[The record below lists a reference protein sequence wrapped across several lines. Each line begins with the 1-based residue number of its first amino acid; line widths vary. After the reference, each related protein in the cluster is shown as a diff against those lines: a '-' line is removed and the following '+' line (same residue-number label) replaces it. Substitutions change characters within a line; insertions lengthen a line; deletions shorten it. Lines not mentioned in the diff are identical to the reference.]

1 MKKVMSL
8 VLAISVTLSL
18 SACRAG
24 TGNGNNNANNGGI
37 GTNQGNTVGLEN
49 TGYNNNVN
57 YKDGTY
63 TGQSD
68 GGERAT
74 VVVSGGRIVNID
86 LTRTGDQG
94 GNNTGN
100 AAGNN
105 LGGTAPY
112 ETGNLA
118 RNNPVGTAPY
128 DTGNMV
134 GNNTGNAAGMQTGTE
149 GGGVTGIGAGDATGG
164 TNNNTAAGT
173 GIGGVAG
180 NAAGTAVDAVNTART
195 RLITAM
201 IQNQSSNVNIDNND
215 ATAINSINN
224 WKQAVSRALDQARQ

>member
-24 TGNGNNNANNGGI
+24 IGNGNYNANNGGV
-37 GTNQGNTVGLEN
+37 GTNQGNTAGLQN

-86 LTRTGDQG
+86 LTRAGEQAP
-94 GNNTGN
+94 NNTGN
-100 AAGNN
+100 TAGNN
-105 LGGTAPY
+105 LGGAAPY
-112 ETGNLA
+112 DTRNLS
-118 RNNPVGTAPY
+118 RTNPEGTAPY
-128 DTGNMV
+128 DTGNTAA
-134 GNNTGNAAGMQTGTE
+134 NNTGNVTGMQTGTE
-149 GGGVTGIGAGDATGG
+149 GGGVTGIGAGDAAGG

-173 GIGGVAG
+173 GVGRTMG

-201 IQNQSSNVNIDNND
+201 LQNQSSNVNIDNND
-215 ATAINSINN
+215 ATARTSIDN